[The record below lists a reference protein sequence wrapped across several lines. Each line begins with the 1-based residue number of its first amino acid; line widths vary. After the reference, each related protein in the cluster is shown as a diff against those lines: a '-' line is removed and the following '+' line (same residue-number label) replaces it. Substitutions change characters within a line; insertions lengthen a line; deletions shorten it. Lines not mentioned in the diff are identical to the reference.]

1 MVRHIE
7 LQGHRGAR
15 GLFPENTL
23 EGFRRAAPLCDS
35 FELDIAITAD
45 GVPVICHDP
54 ALNPAIARGPDG
66 AWIAAPGPLVR
77 ELTRDQLNAYD
88 VGRLR
93 PDTDYAARYPD
104 QMPIDGLRVPSL
116 AEVLAITP
124 PLRLNIELK
133 TLADRPEAT
142 VGATVMADAV
152 MAVVH
157 EAGAIARV
165 MIESFDWRGP
175 RHVRRH
181 YPDMQVA
188 WLTEPKTVAAARL
201 WWDGPS
207 PEDFA
212 GSIPR
217 AIAAEGGGTW
227 APEWQSLTEAE
238 VIEAKAL
245 GLAVLPWTVNEAQ
258 AMTRLLAWGVDGLIT
273 DRPDIARVTLG
284 RAG

>member
-1 MVRHIE
+1 MVRRIE

-23 EGFRRAAPLCDS
+23 EGFRAAAPLCDS

-66 AWIAAPGPLVR
+66 AWIGAPGPLVR
-77 ELTRDQLNAYD
+77 DLTRDQLATYD

-104 QMPIDGLRVPSL
+104 QRPIDGARVPSL
-116 AEVLAITP
+116 AEVLALDP
-124 PLRLNIELK
+124 PVSLNIELK

-142 VGATVMADAV
+142 VSAVDMAEAV
-152 MAVVH
+152 MAVVQT
-157 EAGAIARV
+157 AGAMERV

-181 YPDMQVA
+181 YPAMRVA
-188 WLTEPKTVAAARL
+188 WLTEPKTVADARL
-201 WWDGPS
+201 WWDGPA
-207 PEDFA
+207 PADFG

-227 APEWQSLTEAE
+227 APEWQSLTGDQLAEARE
-238 VIEAKAL
+238 L
-245 GLAVLPWTVNEAQ
+245 GLQVLPWTVNEAE
-258 AMTRLLAWGVDGLIT
+258 AMERLIAWGVDGLIT
-273 DRPDIARVTLG
+273 DRPDIARKVLG
-284 RAG
+284 RG